1 MHKREQSSKSKWK
14 QKGENG
20 IDSLVKQVYP
30 CIILQAKILD
40 WITGKGEYSSLVGR
54 FHLLMLYPLSQFHC
68 TPSIYLQQEGAF
80 SLINLS
86 GRDVIAHLAFY
97 LRAFRS

>member
-1 MHKREQSSKSKWK
+1 MELTA
-14 QKGENG
+14 
-20 IDSLVKQVYP
+20 LVKQVYP

-40 WITGKGEYSSLVGR
+40 WITGKGEYSSLLGR

-97 LRAFRS
+97 LRTFRS